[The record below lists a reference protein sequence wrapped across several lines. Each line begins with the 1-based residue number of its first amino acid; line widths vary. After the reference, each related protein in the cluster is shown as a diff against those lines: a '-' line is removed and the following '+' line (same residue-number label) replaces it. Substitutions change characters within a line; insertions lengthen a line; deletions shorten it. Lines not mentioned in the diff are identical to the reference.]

1 MPCMSLFTCHET
13 LKYCV
18 VVELLD
24 ITSSSNL
31 GTECISTPGR
41 GTLWHKSLS
50 KITLDPAKPQ
60 LVNENANLYF
70 VTFFWGGGG
79 HDQTISLPKR

>member
-31 GTECISTPGR
+31 KKKRE
-41 GTLWHKSLS
+41 
-50 KITLDPAKPQ
+50 ITLISISIWYGM
-60 LVNENANLYF
+60 YF
-70 VTFFWGGGG
+70 NPSQRNTLA
-79 HDQTISLPKR
+79 QISIQDYTRSCKTTASQ

>member
-18 VVELLD
+18 VVELLE

-31 GTECISTPGR
+31 KKKRE
-41 GTLWHKSLS
+41 
-50 KITLDPAKPQ
+50 ITLISISIWYGM
-60 LVNENANLYF
+60 YF
-70 VTFFWGGGG
+70 NPSQRNTLA
-79 HDQTISLPKR
+79 QISIQDYTRSCKTTASQ

>member
-31 GTECISTPGR
+31 KKKKGDHINKYFNLVRNVFQPQSEEHFGT
-41 GTLWHKSLS
+41 
-50 KITLDPAKPQ
+50 
-60 LVNENANLYF
+60 NLYPRL
-70 VTFFWGGGG
+70 
-79 HDQTISLPKR
+79 H

>member
-31 GTECISTPGR
+31 KKKGR
-41 GTLWHKSLS
+41 SH
-50 KITLDPAKPQ
+50 
-60 LVNENANLYF
+60 ENANLYF
-70 VTFFWGGGG
+70 FTFFWGGGG